1 MKDTTMRA
9 PALPLQGTLSIVGLL
24 AGLSACGNPSNMGTD
39 APVLPVEDTG
49 TVDTCGPPTLGAE
62 DSFGTSVGTYF
73 DDVTIPRCDGT
84 PYTFYNDDFCAD
96 SHRLTVVSIAAL
108 WCVPC
113 QEESAQMTDR
123 ITNAYADQ
131 GVRVIQIIV
140 DGTPIGSTF
149 TPTQCQQWVDAYGLV
164 NVELMDVVDG
174 VAGTII
180 GERFP
185 SGSLPSTLLVDAR
198 GRIVYREDGAAP
210 GLNTL
215 RAAIEA
221 HLSGS

>member
-1 MKDTTMRA
+1 MRA
-9 PALPLQGTLSIVGLL
+9 LRLLSIFGLLVGL
-24 AGLSACGNPSNMGTD
+24 GACGNPPTNPGTD
-39 APVLPVEDTG
+39 APITPPEDTG
-49 TVDTCGPPTLGAE
+49 TIDTCGAPVLTPE
-62 DSFGTSVGTYF
+62 QSFGTSEGTYF
-73 DDVTIPRCDGT
+73 ADVTIPRCDGT
-84 PYTFYNDDFCAD
+84 PYSFYNDDFCAET
-96 SHRLTVVSIAAL
+96 HTLTVVSIAAL

-113 QEESAQMTDR
+113 QMESAQMTDR

-140 DGTPIGSTF
+140 DGDPIGSTF
-149 TPTQCQQWVDAYGLV
+149 TQAECQQWVDTYDMV
-164 NVELMDVVDG
+164 NIELMDVVDG
-174 VAGTII
+174 VAGSII

-185 SGSLPSTLLVDAR
+185 SGSLPSTLLVDET

-221 HLSGS
+221 QLSGS